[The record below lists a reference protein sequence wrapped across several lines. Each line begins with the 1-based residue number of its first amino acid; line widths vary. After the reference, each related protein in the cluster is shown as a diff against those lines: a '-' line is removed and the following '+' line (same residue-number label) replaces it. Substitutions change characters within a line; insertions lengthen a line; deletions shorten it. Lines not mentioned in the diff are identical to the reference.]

1 MHWLHKHVKYI
12 ESFST
17 AVWYEA
23 VYASEVCS
31 ELLGGMCSSC
41 SERAEP
47 GRAAAAGPPA
57 PHTGGLP
64 ALPRSAGPAG
74 RGGLRRRKPVQ
85 AVPTALGEPAR
96 IARGALRGPEGRV
109 LEEGR
114 PEPQSGKANSA
125 LRPGP
130 SLEGNGSP
138 FVSRRR
144 THQPAHRPEEP
155 RVHGRASNR
164 HPPLSLKLTA
174 PASPRVCLTTT
185 WSPGLA
191 SLSLGLVPSITACTR
206 PWMQVIQ
213 SSRKDCTQGSVPS
226 VEPNAGPELMTLR
239 PRPERRSRFRSSN
252 QLSHPGAPN
261 LEHLLCHKI
270 TNYLT
275 LVL

>member
-1 MHWLHKHVKYI
+1 MHWLHKHVQYI

-41 SERAEP
+41 SERAVSKEP
-47 GRAAAAGPPA
+47 DKLGSNLKLSSLRQAMKSSCTRPPEATHPPTPSFGAPRNLGEQPLLGHPRRTRAAFPPSPAARGPR
-57 PHTGGLP
+57 GG
-64 ALPRSAGPAG
+64 
-74 RGGLRRRKPVQ
+74 GGLRRRKPVQ

-114 PEPQSGKANSA
+114 PEPQSGNANSA

-213 SSRKDCTQGSVPS
+213 SSRKDCTQ
-226 VEPNAGPELMTLR
+226 E
-239 PRPERRSRFRSSN
+239 
-252 QLSHPGAPN
+252 SHLAKN
-261 LEHLLCHKI
+261 
-270 TNYLT
+270 
-275 LVL
+275 